1 MVRPLFAFLL
11 LSFSWACKGPQDASS
26 SNEIITEAL
35 PGTWYKLPA
44 DASGDIIQFTTDQ
57 TSLPPSRFQERIIF
71 ESDDQRVIRYTPGPD
86 DRPKA
91 THGSWRWITADL
103 LIVSFDEAEDT
114 LSVLSLNKNYLQFK
128 TP

>member
-1 MVRPLFAFLL
+1 MIRILFAFLF
-11 LSFSWACKGPQDASS
+11 LSSAWACKGPKDAASG
-26 SNEIITEAL
+26 NEIIAEAL
-35 PGTWYKLPA
+35 PGTWYKLPVNTS
-44 DASGDIIQFTTDQ
+44 DEVLEYTTDK

-71 ESDDQRVIRYTPGPD
+71 ESDGYKAVRYTPGPD

-103 LIVSFDEAEDT
+103 LVVSFGETEDT
-114 LSVLSLNKNYLQFK
+114 LSVLSLNKNYLKLK